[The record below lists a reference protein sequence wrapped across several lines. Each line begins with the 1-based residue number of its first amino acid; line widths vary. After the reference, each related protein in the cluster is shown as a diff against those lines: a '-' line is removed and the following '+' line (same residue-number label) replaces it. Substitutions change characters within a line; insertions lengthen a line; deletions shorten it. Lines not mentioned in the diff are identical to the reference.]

1 MIWEAVATAELCP
14 ATITPKL
21 EFWFAEPEV
30 AEPVPTEGKLLE
42 TYTSKPCNR
51 RGAYVIEKELDVA
64 KLVAEGTFDNVTSGD
79 IFQLLEVP
87 ANTIVIAAGA
97 EVTTAFTGG
106 SATADIDFAAGDD
119 IVDGG
124 DLSSTGY
131 LAAGTNGQANI
142 VNTGAANTFT
152 ALISKADTIDVKL
165 IVGDTNCVS
174 GVLRV
179 YAVLAD
185 ISSQQTGRTV
195 ADRDLLA

>member
-1 MIWEAVATAELCP
+1 MATFDLTAKSTTGVSSDST
-14 ATITPKL
+14 ATLP
-21 EFWFAEPEV
+21 
-30 AEPVPTEGKLLE
+30 G
-42 TYTSKPCNR
+42 NR

-64 KLVAEGTFDNVTSGD
+64 KLVTEGTFSNVASGD

-97 EVTTAFTGG
+97 EVTTAFTGS
-106 SATADIDFAAGDD
+106 SAAADIDFAEGDD

-124 DLSSTGY
+124 DLTSTGY

-142 VNTGAANTFT
+142 VNTGAANTYT
-152 ALISKADTIDVKL
+152 ALISTADTIDVK
-165 IVGDTNCVS
+165 ISVGDANMVS

-185 ISSQQTGRTV
+185 ISSQQTGRNV

>member
-1 MIWEAVATAELCP
+1 MATYDLTAKSTTGVSADSNTNLP
-14 ATITPKL
+14 ASVNP
-21 EFWFAEPEV
+21 
-30 AEPVPTEGKLLE
+30 
-42 TYTSKPCNR
+42 
-51 RGAYVIEKELDVA
+51 GAYVLEKEIDIA
-64 KLVAEGTFDNVTSGD
+64 RLVSDGTFSNVTSGD
-79 IFQLLEVP
+79 IFQLLEIP
-87 ANTIVIAAGA
+87 ANTIVVAAGA

-142 VNTGAANTFT
+142 VNTGAANTYT
-152 ALISKADTIDVKL
+152 ALISTADTIDVK
-165 IVGDTNCVS
+165 IAATDTACVS

>member
-1 MIWEAVATAELCP
+1 MATYDLTAKSTTGVSSDST
-14 ATITPKL
+14 ATLP
-21 EFWFAEPEV
+21 
-30 AEPVPTEGKLLE
+30 G
-42 TYTSKPCNR
+42 NR

-64 KLVAEGTFDNVTSGD
+64 KLVTEGTFSNVASGD

-97 EVTTAFTGG
+97 EVTTAFTGS
-106 SATADIDFAAGDD
+106 SAAADIDFAEGDD

-124 DLSSTGY
+124 DLTSTGY

-142 VNTGAANTFT
+142 VNTGAANTYT
-152 ALISKADTIDVKL
+152 ALISTADTIDVK
-165 IVGDTNCVS
+165 ISVGDANMVS

-185 ISSQQTGRTV
+185 ISSQQTGRNV

>member
-1 MIWEAVATAELCP
+1 MATFDLTAKSTTGVSSDST
-14 ATITPKL
+14 ATLP
-21 EFWFAEPEV
+21 
-30 AEPVPTEGKLLE
+30 G
-42 TYTSKPCNR
+42 NR

-152 ALISKADTIDVKL
+152 ALISTADTIDVT
-165 IVGDTNCVS
+165 ISATDTNCVS

-185 ISSQQTGRTV
+185 ISSQQTGRTEV
-195 ADRDLLA
+195 DRDLLA

>member
-1 MIWEAVATAELCP
+1 MATFDLTAKSTTGVSSDST
-14 ATITPKL
+14 ATLPSNL
-21 EFWFAEPEV
+21 
-30 AEPVPTEGKLLE
+30 G
-42 TYTSKPCNR
+42 
-51 RGAYVIEKELDVA
+51 RGAFVIEKELDIA
-64 KLVAEGTFDNVTSGD
+64 KLVSEGTFTNVTSGD

-97 EVTTAFTGG
+97 EVTTAFTGS
-106 SATADIDFAAGDD
+106 SAAADIDFAEGDD

-124 DLSSTGY
+124 DLTSTGY

-142 VNTGAANTFT
+142 VNTGAANTYT
-152 ALISKADTIDVKL
+152 ALISTADTIDVK
-165 IVGDTNCVS
+165 ISVGDANMVS

-179 YAVLAD
+179 YAILAD